1 MGLNIKAH
9 LNSTIEKQTY
19 DFISP
24 VEEDSS
30 LYGHSKKKYSQG
42 KGFQKHFSPICFT
55 IAFKKKLVEWE
66 IFTKN
71 GKTL

>member
-1 MGLNIKAH
+1 MILFLLLKKTVVCMVI
-9 LNSTIEKQTY
+9 
-19 DFISP
+19 
-24 VEEDSS
+24 V
-30 LYGHSKKKYSQG
+30 KKKYSQG

-66 IFTKN
+66 IFKKN

>member
-30 LYGHSKKKYSQG
+30 LYGHSKKNI
-42 KGFQKHFSPICFT
+42 H
-55 IAFKKKLVEWE
+55 KKKVSKS
-66 IFTKN
+66 IFLQFALLLLLKRN
-71 GKTL
+71 